1 MPSQFFRMLL
11 AVLSLALLS
20 ACAPVVPAVT
30 TESSVTADSGADE
43 AAAQTRG
50 VLRMPHFLPR
60 GGAESLDPASPTEFS
75 YANYLLYDRLG

>member
-1 MPSQFFRMLL
+1 M
-11 AVLSLALLS
+11 
-20 ACAPVVPAVT
+20 PAVT
-30 TESSVTADSGADE
+30 TESSVTADSVVDE

-75 YANYLLYDRLG
+75 YANYLLYDRLVTLDDIISISPVNRSEKETNS